1 MATKKKAVAIVPM
14 AMPSSPRESLRIEKI
29 DNGYLAHH
37 SGSDGKGNYHEKTVY
52 HPTAPRLPW
61 RLPPAKC
68 RSKRNNPGDHHEA
81 QE

>member
-1 MATKKKAVAIVPM
+1 MMATKKKAVAIVPM

-52 HPTAPRLPW
+52 HPTAPKITLV
-61 RLPPAKC
+61 AT
-68 RSKRNNPGDHHEA
+68 PGKA
-81 QE
+81 PIKKK